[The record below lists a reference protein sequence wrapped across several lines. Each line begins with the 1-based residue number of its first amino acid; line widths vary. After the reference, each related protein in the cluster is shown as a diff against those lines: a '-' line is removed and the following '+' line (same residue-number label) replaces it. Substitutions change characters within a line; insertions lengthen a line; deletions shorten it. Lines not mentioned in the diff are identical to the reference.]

1 MDGIINF
8 FALRPTF
15 TLFGIKVVWYLY
27 LLNAVVQV
35 YVSISGVSQILAQ
48 RGLRLD
54 LWSPSLLP
62 AFLALAAQIAVVRLL
77 LEVAAHIIS
86 SSQTSTRE
94 AWIDATT
101 VPGGCLVAFCGNR
114 PVIPQSTDGAA
125 RDPGRAEFW
134 AQFRAFVDLSRHW
147 RGLCPWLSEACSA
160 FAIGDARVCRGG

>member
-48 RGLRLD
+48 RGVRLD

-77 LEVAAHIIS
+77 VEVAALIIS
-86 SSQTSTRE
+86 SSQS
-94 AWIDATT
+94 
-101 VPGGCLVAFCGNR
+101 
-114 PVIPQSTDGAA
+114 S
-125 RDPGRAEFW
+125 
-134 AQFRAFVDLSRHW
+134 SR
-147 RGLCPWLSEACSA
+147 
-160 FAIGDARVCRGG
+160 